1 MPRQV
6 QVLDVACDGEHEC
19 MEDFGRRDLD
29 EGTDVLEHV
38 ETHGVNAHNDDDRK
52 RLCGVLRG
60 GYKPAEGRVSNA
72 RLFFAIASALTSVP
86 LV

>member
-1 MPRQV
+1 MSRQV

-19 MEDFGRRDLD
+19 MEDFGRRDRD

-52 RLCGVLRG
+52 RPCGVLRG
-60 GYKPAEGRVSNA
+60 GTSQWKEELAMLGWFSRLRVH
-72 RLFFAIASALTSVP
+72 
-86 LV
+86 